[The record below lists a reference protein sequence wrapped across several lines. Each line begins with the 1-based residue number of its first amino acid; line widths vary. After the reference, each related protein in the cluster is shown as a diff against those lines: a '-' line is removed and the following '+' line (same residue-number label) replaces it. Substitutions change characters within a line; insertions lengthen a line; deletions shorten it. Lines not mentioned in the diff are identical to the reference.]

1 MEQRT
6 TISNVSDIRH
16 IAGEIGMFHIRRR
29 MISVQLNQFTEEEN
43 RLIERKIVKQYAM
56 QHALLSAS
64 TGLGVTVLYVLLI
77 VSGIITLSDHPR
89 AWFIGGYIL
98 FFGGAVVLQR
108 VFRCWYSRKV
118 LRRLADQLPAV
129 PPLAYQ

>member
-29 MISVQLNQFTEEEN
+29 MISVQLNQFTEAEN
-43 RLIERKIVKQYAM
+43 RSIERKIVKQYAM

-64 TGLGVTVLYVLLI
+64 TGLGVTVLYILLI
-77 VSGIITLSDHPR
+77 VSGIIPLSDHPR
-89 AWFIGGYIL
+89 VWFITGYIL
-98 FFGGAVVLQR
+98 FFAGAVVLQR
-108 VFRCWYSRKV
+108 LFRCWRSRKV
-118 LRRLADQLPAV
+118 LHRLADELPAV
-129 PPLAYQ
+129 PPLVYQ